1 MKIIQLCN
9 KVPYPEKDGGA
20 IAINSFIKE
29 LLKAG
34 HQLKMLAMNTSK
46 HYVYENS
53 IPEDFKRNV
62 QLETINIDNSINPVS
77 AFVALLKGESY
88 NVSRFVSKEYAL
100 QLQHILEK
108 ETYDIVQLEGL
119 YLTSYIPIIRKHT
132 NAPIIMRAH
141 NVEHRIWERLA
152 KEEKNPLKKIYLG
165 ILAGQLKKHEERA
178 INLCDGITTITRT
191 DMDLLTQMGCKL
203 PIAHIPFGV
212 NITTSSLTQ
221 KVYMDSL
228 FYIGALDWMPNLQGL
243 EWFLSKV
250 WPLINPLA
258 SEVKLHIAGRNM
270 PESMKNSKYP
280 NVVFHG
286 EVENASD
293 FMNSYNIMI
302 APLLAGSGVRIK
314 IIEGMAMQKPVITT
328 SVGIEG
334 IECDYGKDAMIADT
348 AEEFCKTVVYC
359 IKNPEFTKQLAVN
372 GRNFVE
378 TNHNIEKITSSLI
391 SFYKERISD
400 KTLNGD

>member
-20 IAINSFIKE
+20 IAINAFTKE

-34 HQLKMLAMNTSK
+34 HELKMLAMNTSK
-46 HYVYENS
+46 HYVNENS
-53 IPEDFKRNV
+53 IPEDFKRNI
-62 QLETINIDNSINPVS
+62 QLETVNIDNSINPVS

-119 YLTSYIPIIRKHT
+119 YLTSYIPLIRKYSK
-132 NAPIIMRAH
+132 APIIMRAH
-141 NVEHRIWERLA
+141 NVEHKIWERLA
-152 KEEKNPLKKIYLG
+152 KEENNPLKKIYLG
-165 ILAGQLKKHEERA
+165 ILTGQLKKYEERA
-178 INLCDGITTITRT
+178 INLCDGVTTITRT
-191 DMDLLTQMGCKL
+191 DMDVLTQLGCKS

-212 NITTSSLTQ
+212 NIADPLSQQDAGFSSL
-221 KVYMDSL
+221 
-228 FYIGALDWMPNLQGL
+228 FFIGALDWMPNLQGL
-243 EWFLSKV
+243 EWFLNKV

-258 SEVKLHIAGRNM
+258 PEVKLHIAGRNM
-270 PESMKNSKYP
+270 SESMKNSKYP
-280 NVVFHG
+280 NVVFHD
-286 EVENASD
+286 EVESASN

-334 IECDYGKDAMIADT
+334 IECNYGKDVMIADT

-359 IKNPEFTKQLAVN
+359 IKNPEFTKQLAIN

-378 TNHNIEKITSSLI
+378 THHNIEKITSSLI
-391 SFYKERISD
+391 SFYEERISD
-400 KTLNGD
+400 KTLKAD